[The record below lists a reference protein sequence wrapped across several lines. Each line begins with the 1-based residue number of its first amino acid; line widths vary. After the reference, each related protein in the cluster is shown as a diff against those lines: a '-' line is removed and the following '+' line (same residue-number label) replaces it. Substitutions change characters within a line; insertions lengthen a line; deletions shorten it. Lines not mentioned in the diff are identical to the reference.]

1 VAAEELTFPAWV
13 YPYRAGIIGGFLGGV
28 AMIAEA
34 VIYGCNSGQA
44 SGFRLTSMARDPQP
58 VPIRLRVAHPN
69 MWKLMVRVGTL
80 TPE

>member
-44 SGFRLTSMARDPQP
+44 SGFRLTSMA
-58 VPIRLRVAHPN
+58 
-69 MWKLMVRVGTL
+69 
-80 TPE
+80 